1 MTEST
6 GAPITCEQVTALLID
21 YVAGD
26 LDPTTTLVLE
36 QHVQNCPDC
45 IAFLRTYRE
54 SIRLTRTLR
63 YEDIPEDLQDRVH
76 AILRQKMP
84 DESR

>member
-1 MTEST
+1 MAEPA
-6 GAPITCEQVTALLID
+6 GATITCEQVTALLID

-36 QHVQNCPDC
+36 WHMQNCPDC
-45 IAFLRTYRE
+45 MAFLRTYRE

-63 YEDIPEDLQDRVH
+63 YEDIPGELQDRVH
-76 AILRQKMP
+76 AVLRQQLTG
-84 DESR
+84 ESR

>member
-1 MTEST
+1 MAEPA
-6 GAPITCEQVTALLID
+6 GATITCEQVTALLID

-26 LDPTTTLVLE
+26 LDPATILVLE

-63 YEDIPEDLQDRVH
+63 YEDIPGELQDRVH
-76 AILRQKMP
+76 AILRQKMTG
-84 DESR
+84 ESR

>member
-1 MTEST
+1 MAESA
-6 GAPITCEQVTALLID
+6 GATITCEQVTALLID

-26 LDPTTTLVLE
+26 LDPATTLVLE
-36 QHVQNCPDC
+36 RHVQNCPDC
-45 IAFLRTYRE
+45 VAFLHTYRE

-63 YEDIPEDLQDRVH
+63 YEDIPEELQDRVH
-76 AILRQKMP
+76 AFLRQKMT

>member
-1 MTEST
+1 MAEPARAT
-6 GAPITCEQVTALLID
+6 ITCEQVTALLID

-26 LDPTTTLVLE
+26 LDPATSLVLE

-54 SIRLTRTLR
+54 SIRLSRTLR
-63 YEDIPEDLQDRVH
+63 YEDIPAELQDRLH
-76 AILRQKMP
+76 AFLRQKITG
-84 DESR
+84 ESG

>member
-1 MTEST
+1 MAESA

-26 LDPTTTLVLE
+26 LDPATTLVLE

-45 IAFLRTYRE
+45 VAFLRTCRE

-63 YEDIPEDLQDRVH
+63 YEDIPGELQDRVH
-76 AILRQKMP
+76 ALLRQKMTG
-84 DESR
+84 ESP

>member
-6 GAPITCEQVTALLID
+6 GATITCQQVTALLID
-21 YVAGD
+21 YVVGD
-26 LDPTTTLVLE
+26 LNPATTLVLE

-63 YEDIPEDLQDRVH
+63 YEDIPGDLQDRVH
-76 AILRQKMP
+76 AVLRQKLTG
-84 DESR
+84 ESR

>member
-1 MTEST
+1 MAESARAT
-6 GAPITCEQVTALLID
+6 ITCEQVTALLID

-36 QHVQNCPDC
+36 RHMQNCPDC
-45 IAFLRTYRE
+45 MAFLRTYRE

-63 YEDIPEDLQDRVH
+63 YEDIPGELQDRVH
-76 AILRQKMP
+76 AVLRQQLTG
-84 DESR
+84 ESR

>member
-1 MTEST
+1 MA
-6 GAPITCEQVTALLID
+6 GAAGVPITCEQVTALLLD

-26 LDPTTTLVLE
+26 LDPATILVLE

-45 IAFLRTYRE
+45 MAFLRTYWE

-63 YEDIPEDLQDRVH
+63 YEDIPGDLQDRVH
-76 AILRQKMP
+76 AILRQKMTG
-84 DESR
+84 ESR

>member
-45 IAFLRTYRE
+45 TG
-54 SIRLTRTLR
+54 
-63 YEDIPEDLQDRVH
+63 
-76 AILRQKMP
+76 
-84 DESR
+84 

>member
-1 MTEST
+1 MAESARAT
-6 GAPITCEQVTALLID
+6 ITCEQVTALLLD

-26 LDPTTTLVLE
+26 LDPATILVLE

-45 IAFLRTYRE
+45 MAFLRTYRE

-63 YEDIPEDLQDRVH
+63 YEDIPGELQDRVH
-76 AILRQKMP
+76 TLLRQKMI

>member
-1 MTEST
+1 MAEPA
-6 GAPITCEQVTALLID
+6 GATITCEQVTALLID

-26 LDPTTTLVLE
+26 LDPATTLALE

-54 SIRLTRTLR
+54 SMRLTRTLR
-63 YEDIPEDLQDRVH
+63 YEDIPEELRDRLH
-76 AILRQKMP
+76 AFLRQKITG
-84 DESR
+84 ESR

>member
-1 MTEST
+1 MTESA
-6 GAPITCEQVTALLID
+6 GAPVTCEQVTALLID

-26 LDPTTTLVLE
+26 LDPATALVLE

-45 IAFLRTYRE
+45 VAFLRTYRE

-63 YEDIPEDLQDRVH
+63 YEDIPGDLQDRVH
-76 AILRQKMP
+76 AFLRQKMT

>member
-1 MTEST
+1 MAEPARAT
-6 GAPITCEQVTALLID
+6 ITCEQVTALLID

-26 LDPTTTLVLE
+26 LDPATSLVLE

-54 SIRLTRTLR
+54 SIRLSRTLR
-63 YEDIPEDLQDRVH
+63 YEDIPGELQDRLH
-76 AILRQKMP
+76 AFLRQKITG
-84 DESR
+84 ESG

>member
-1 MTEST
+1 MAESARAT
-6 GAPITCEQVTALLID
+6 ITCEQVTALLID

-26 LDPTTTLVLE
+26 LDPATSLVLE

-63 YEDIPEDLQDRVH
+63 YEDIPEELRDRLHTV
-76 AILRQKMP
+76 LRQKITG
-84 DESR
+84 ESR

>member
-1 MTEST
+1 MAEPARAT
-6 GAPITCEQVTALLID
+6 ITCEQVTALLID

-26 LDPTTTLVLE
+26 LDPATSLVLE

-63 YEDIPEDLQDRVH
+63 YEDIPEELRDRLHTV
-76 AILRQKMP
+76 LRQKITGEP
-84 DESR
+84 R

>member
-6 GAPITCEQVTALLID
+6 GAPLTCEQVTALLID

-36 QHVQNCPDC
+36 RHMQNCPDC
-45 IAFLRTYRE
+45 MAFLRTYRE

-63 YEDIPEDLQDRVH
+63 YEDIPGELQDRVH
-76 AILRQKMP
+76 AVLRQKLTG
-84 DESR
+84 ESR

>member
-1 MTEST
+1 MTEPARAT
-6 GAPITCEQVTALLID
+6 IACEQVTALLID

-26 LDPTTTLVLE
+26 LDPATSLVLE

-63 YEDIPEDLQDRVH
+63 YEDIPGELQDRLH
-76 AILRQKMP
+76 ALLRQKITG
-84 DESR
+84 ESR

>member
-1 MTEST
+1 MAESA
-6 GAPITCEQVTALLID
+6 GSPITCEQVTALLID
-21 YVAGD
+21 YGTGE
-26 LDPTTTLVLE
+26 LDPATMLVLE

-45 IAFLRTYRE
+45 VAFLRTYRE

-63 YEDIPEDLQDRVH
+63 YEDIPGELQDRVH
-76 AILRQKMP
+76 ASLRQKMT

>member
-1 MTEST
+1 MAEST
-6 GAPITCEQVTALLID
+6 GATVTCEQVTTLLID

-26 LDPTTTLVLE
+26 LDPATTLVLE

-45 IAFLRTYRE
+45 VAFLRTYRE

-63 YEDIPEDLQDRVH
+63 YEDIPEELQDRVH
-76 AILRQKMP
+76 AFLRQKMTG
-84 DESR
+84 ESR